1 MNEEWLAQVIHH
13 LRAIGNDT
21 QQYEVKE
28 AKGALPKSIV
38 ETLSAFSNA
47 QGGFVILGISEKNGF
62 VPVEGFDARKMQDAL
77 SSACEKLTPVVRPD
91 IQVIPFEENWCF
103 ARASMRCIHAISPAT
118 SRRVECTTRP
128 LSARETATGA

>member
-47 QGGFVILGISEKNGF
+47 QGGFIILGISEKNGF
-62 VPVEGFDARKMQDAL
+62 MPVEGFDARKMQDAL
-77 SSACEKLTPVVRPD
+77 SSACE
-91 IQVIPFEENWCF
+91 
-103 ARASMRCIHAISPAT
+103 S
-118 SRRVECTTRP
+118 
-128 LSARETATGA
+128 

>member
-13 LRAIGNDT
+13 LRTIGNDA

-47 QGGFVILGISEKNGF
+47 QGGFTILGISEKKR
-62 VPVEGFDARKMQDAL
+62 VCARRGL
-77 SSACEKLTPVVRPD
+77 
-91 IQVIPFEENWCF
+91 
-103 ARASMRCIHAISPAT
+103 
-118 SRRVECTTRP
+118 
-128 LSARETATGA
+128 

>member
-1 MNEEWLAQVIHH
+1 MNEEWLARVIHH

-62 VPVEGFDARKMQDAL
+62 VPVEGFDARKMQDA
-77 SSACEKLTPVVRPD
+77 R
-91 IQVIPFEENWCF
+91 
-103 ARASMRCIHAISPAT
+103 
-118 SRRVECTTRP
+118 RP
-128 LSARETATGA
+128 LFCMRKADARCEAGYPSDSL